1 MLSDKIFYYL
11 SRTFDE
17 HGIIPSEDEVYE
29 KFQLQ
34 FDNGVP
40 FDIAEEE
47 LRKFKR
53 NHKIKKERVKSEV
66 I

>member
-1 MLSDKIFYYL
+1 MLEDKIFSYL
-11 SRTFDE
+11 CHMFDE

-53 NHKIKKERVKSEV
+53 NHKIKKERVEIEV